1 MSEVLL
7 AIGYLLA
14 AVTLPG
20 TLELFLVT
28 LGALLPSKKPSE
40 EVYAPGVIAVVIP
53 AYDEEDHIVETINSL
68 KACNDPFE
76 ETEVIVVADNCSD
89 QTAFIAENQGVRV
102 ITRQDSD
109 RRGKGYALN
118 DAFEILLQENYE
130 FFVVIDADTIVEP
143 NLIVEVRKGFAHKN
157 DALQAVYTVFNNNG
171 SYRTRV
177 MRLALSAFNVVR
189 PKGRQRWRLSVGLM
203 GNGFALRRST
213 LEKVPYRVYS
223 IVEDLEYHLLLVK
236 AQLRVGFL
244 ENTSVKSVV
253 PSKSNAAAI
262 QRVRWE
268 GGRLRIMRELTMN
281 LFKGILSGNFRL
293 IEPLMELLLFP
304 LSLHVLLL
312 SMGLFTSSTALKV
325 YFMIAWSVVGMHLS
339 VAIALMKEK
348 TSRIIF
354 TILMLPFY
362 VFWRMI
368 LLPRIFSFSK
378 KEAPWQ
384 RTARE
389 R

>member
-244 ENTSVKSVV
+244 ENTSVRSVV

-368 LLPRIFSFSK
+368 FK
-378 KEAPWQ
+378 ANDC
-384 RTARE
+384 
-389 R
+389 